1 MNDLVSWE
9 LIASGAGAITVVIA
23 LTQIF
28 KNIKVWDKI
37 PTQLSSYIIAVVVME
52 LATVFTKSEFPSDY
66 VLALFNAAIVSLSSN
81 GAYIAY
87 KRGVEI
93 AKTNIANR

>member
-9 LIASGAGAITVVIA
+9 LIASGVGAITIVIA

-28 KNIKVWDKI
+28 KNIPTWDKL
-37 PTQLSSYIIAVVVME
+37 PTQLSSYIIAIVVME
-52 LATVFTKSEFPSDY
+52 LATVFTKSDFPSDY
-66 VLALFNAAIVSLSSN
+66 ILAVFNAAIVSLSSN

-87 KRGVEI
+87 KRGVKI
-93 AKTNIANR
+93 AKTNITNR